1 MQRGYH
7 FGARGTFLVRMG
19 GKDQGARQLA
29 PARALDTWPGPG
41 LRGLESRSRS
51 RSVLHLKREQDGLHT
66 ERTSLPE
73 VTVVCRS

>member
-7 FGARGTFLVRMG
+7 FCARGTFLVRMG
-19 GKDQGARQLA
+19 GKDQSARQLA

-41 LRGLESRSRS
+41 LRGLESRSQS
-51 RSVLHLKREQDGLHT
+51 GSVLHLQRKQDGLHT

-73 VTVVCRS
+73 VTAVCRS